1 MRSRIE
7 AGSGAQ
13 ERREAKKVANRGV
26 RSFDCGMSFD
36 LLAPHYRWMEAL
48 FAAGQLQRCRTALLG
63 AIPAPQQVLVY
74 GEGNGRFLVELC
86 RRFPEARVTLVEAS
100 AVMID
105 LARTRLR
112 RAGLAGTQVEFVH
125 ADALTWQPPLAA
137 FDLIVTCFFL
147 DCFREDQ
154 LQQLVPSIASAAAA
168 DGLWLHADFQ
178 IAPAGLR
185 RVCSRVIA
193 GFLYAFFRR
202 VTRLPA
208 HELIN
213 VAPYLSAAGFT
224 KWQRREFV
232 LGLLFCD
239 CWKRGEIASHDRHIT

>member
-1 MRSRIE
+1 
-7 AGSGAQ
+7 
-13 ERREAKKVANRGV
+13 
-26 RSFDCGMSFD
+26 MSFD

-48 FAAGQLQRCRTALLG
+48 CAGGQLQRCRTALLG

-74 GEGNGRFLVELC
+74 GEGNGRFLVELL
-86 RRFPEARVTLVEAS
+86 RRFPEARVTVVEAS

-112 RAGLAGTQVEFVH
+112 RAGLAGARVEFIH
-125 ADALTWQPPLAA
+125 ADALTWQPPAAA

-154 LQQLVPSIASAAAA
+154 LQQLVPVIAHAATA
-168 DGLWLHADFQ
+168 DAHWLYADFQ

-185 RVCSRVIA
+185 RVCTRVIVK
-193 GFLYAFFRR
+193 FLYAFFRC

-208 HELIN
+208 HELVN
-213 VAPYLSAAGFT
+213 VAPCLSAAGFT
-224 KWQRREFV
+224 RWQRREFL

-239 CWKRGEIASHDRHIT
+239 CWKR

>member
-1 MRSRIE
+1 
-7 AGSGAQ
+7 
-13 ERREAKKVANRGV
+13 
-26 RSFDCGMSFD
+26 MSFD

-48 FAAGQLQRCRTALLG
+48 CAAGQVQRCRTVLLG
-63 AIPAPQQVLVY
+63 AIPAPRQVLIY

-86 RRFPEARVTLVEAS
+86 RRFPAARVTVVEAS

-105 LARTRLR
+105 LARARLR
-112 RAGLAGTQVEFVH
+112 RAGQAGAQVEFIH
-125 ADALTWQPPLAA
+125 ADALTWQPPVAA

-154 LQQLVPSIASAAAA
+154 LQHLVPAIANAVTA
-168 DGLWLHADFQ
+168 DAHWLHADFQ

-185 RVCSRVIA
+185 RVCSRVIV
-193 GFLYAFFRR
+193 GFLYAFFRC

-208 HELIN
+208 HELVN
-213 VAPYLSAAGFT
+213 VEPYLRAAGFT
-224 KWQRREFV
+224 RWQRREFV

-239 CWKRGEIASHDRHIT
+239 CWKRKEIASHTLLMSVA

>member
-1 MRSRIE
+1 
-7 AGSGAQ
+7 
-13 ERREAKKVANRGV
+13 
-26 RSFDCGMSFD
+26 MSFD

-48 FAAGQLQRCRTALLG
+48 CAGGQVQRCRTALL
-63 AIPAPQQVLVY
+63 AVIPAPQQVLVY

-86 RRFPEARVTLVEAS
+86 RRFPQARVTVVEAS

-105 LARTRLR
+105 LARARLR
-112 RAGLAGTQVEFVH
+112 REGPAGPQVEFIH
-125 ADALTWQPPLAA
+125 ADALTWQPPAAA

-154 LQQLVPSIASAAAA
+154 LEKLMPVIASAATAQA
-168 DGLWLHADFQ
+168 QWLIADFQ

-185 RVCSRVIA
+185 RVCSRVIV
-193 GFLYAFFRR
+193 GFLYAFFRW

-208 HELIN
+208 HELVN
-213 VAPYLSAAGFT
+213 VEPWVSAAGFT
-224 KWQRREFV
+224 RRGRREFA

-239 CWKRGEIASHDRHIT
+239 WWGRGK

>member
-1 MRSRIE
+1 
-7 AGSGAQ
+7 
-13 ERREAKKVANRGV
+13 
-26 RSFDCGMSFD
+26 MSFD

-48 FAAGQLQRCRTALLG
+48 CAAGQLQRCRTALLG
-63 AIPAPQQVLVY
+63 VIPAPQQVLVY

-86 RRFPEARVTLVEAS
+86 RRFPAARVTVVEAS

-105 LARTRLR
+105 LARERLQ
-112 RAGLAGTQVEFVH
+112 RAGLAGAQVEFIH
-125 ADALTWQPPLAA
+125 ADALKWQPPTAA

-154 LQQLVPSIASAAAA
+154 LQHLVPAIANAATA
-168 DGLWLHADFQ
+168 DAHWLHADFQ

-185 RVCSRVIA
+185 RACSRVIV
-193 GFLYAFFRR
+193 GVLYAFFRC

-208 HELIN
+208 HELVN
-213 VAPYLSAAGFT
+213 VAPYLGAAGFT
-224 KWQRREFV
+224 LWQRREFV

-239 CWKRGEIASHDRHIT
+239 CWKR

>member
-1 MRSRIE
+1 
-7 AGSGAQ
+7 
-13 ERREAKKVANRGV
+13 
-26 RSFDCGMSFD
+26 MSFD

-48 FAAGQLQRCRTALLG
+48 CAAGQLQRCRTALLG
-63 AIPAPQQVLVY
+63 VIPAPQQVLVY

-86 RRFPEARVTLVEAS
+86 RRFPAARVTVVEAS

-105 LARTRLR
+105 LARARLR
-112 RAGLAGTQVEFVH
+112 RAGLAGAQVEFIH
-125 ADALTWQPPLAA
+125 ADALKWQPPTAA

-154 LQQLVPSIASAAAA
+154 LQHLVPAIASAATGDAH
-168 DGLWLHADFQ
+168 WLHADFQ

-185 RVCSRVIA
+185 RVCSRVIV
-193 GFLYAFFRR
+193 GFLYAFFRC

-208 HELIN
+208 HELVN
-213 VAPYLSAAGFT
+213 VEPYVRAAGFT
-224 KWQRREFV
+224 RWQRCEFV

-239 CWKRGEIASHDRHIT
+239 CWKREEIASHTLLMTVA

>member
-1 MRSRIE
+1 
-7 AGSGAQ
+7 
-13 ERREAKKVANRGV
+13 
-26 RSFDCGMSFD
+26 MSFD

-48 FAAGQLQRCRTALLG
+48 CAAGQLQRCRTALLG

-86 RRFPEARVTLVEAS
+86 RRFPAARVAVVEAS

-105 LARTRLR
+105 LARARLR
-112 RAGLAGTQVEFVH
+112 RAGLAGAQVEFIH
-125 ADALTWQPPLAA
+125 ADALTWQPPMAA

-154 LQQLVPSIASAAAA
+154 LQRLVPTIANAATA
-168 DGLWLHADFQ
+168 DAHWLHADFQ

-185 RVCSRVIA
+185 RACSRVIV
-193 GFLYAFFRR
+193 GVLYAFFRC
-202 VTRLPA
+202 VTRLQA
-208 HELIN
+208 HELVN
-213 VAPYLSAAGFT
+213 VASCLSAAGFAR
-224 KWQRREFV
+224 WQRREFV

-239 CWKRGEIASHDRHIT
+239 CWKREEIASHALLTTVA